1 MNNNLN
7 HINEFGIKFSTV
19 NGSGSATANSTILKA
34 IFNMGI
40 PVSGRNIFPSNIQ
53 GMPTWY
59 SMRVSGKGY
68 LGRLEKDDIL
78 VCLNQE
84 VIDNDAK
91 RMNSG
96 GILLVD
102 TTIAVPEI
110 SKECCVFRMPIE
122 QILNECK
129 VPAHLKIYLANM
141 VYVGILAELIN
152 IEVDKIELVLNKHF
166 KNRKNAVEPNMHV
179 VMQSYEWSKN
189 NISCE
194 KRFLLNPPLISE
206 DRIIVDGNT
215 AAAIGALYGGLQ
227 FSAWYPITPATGIA
241 ESLNEYIPKLRLDEE
256 NNTTTCVIV
265 QAEDEL
271 ASIGM
276 VVGAGWAGLRSM
288 TATSGPGLCLMAE
301 FLGLAYFAEIPLVVW
316 DVQRVGPSTGLP
328 TRTSQGDL
336 SFAHSLSHGDT
347 NFIILIPANVQECFE
362 FGWKALDI
370 AEKFQTP
377 VIILSDL
384 ELGMNE
390 WISKGFEYPDSEID
404 RGKVIWED
412 ELEEFISKGIN
423 WGRYL
428 DIDKDG
434 IPYRTIPGN
443 LHPKAAYFTRG
454 TGHDEFAHYSE
465 DPGGWERNL
474 NRLRMKF
481 DNAKNF
487 VPGPIVSL
495 EAKNKLGLISY
506 GSSDMAVIE
515 VVDQFTVDGIGM
527 DYMRI
532 RALPFSGSVDEFLTC
547 HEHIFI
553 VECNRDGQMKDILS
567 KQYPH
572 LAEKLIS
579 ISHLDGL
586 SLSAEWIKKAI
597 DKHLQDMNYGK
608 IKN

>member
-1 MNNNLN
+1 MNTNSD
-7 HINEFGIKFSTV
+7 HINEFGLKFSTV
-19 NGSGSATANSTILKA
+19 NGSGSVTANNTLLKA
-34 IFNMGI
+34 IYKMGI

-59 SMRVSGKGY
+59 SMRVSEKGY

-78 VCLNQE
+78 VCLNPE
-84 VIDNDAK
+84 VFENDIK
-91 RMNSG
+91 RVNPG

-102 TTIAVPEI
+102 SNITVQEI
-110 SKECCVFRMPIE
+110 SNEYSVFRMPID
-122 QILNECK
+122 QILDECK
-129 VPAHLKIYLANM
+129 VPAHLRTYLANM
-141 VYVGILAELIN
+141 VYVGIISEVID
-152 IEVDKIELVLNKHF
+152 IEIDMIELTLNQHF
-166 KNRKNAVEPNMHV
+166 KNRKSAVDPNMQIV
-179 VMQSYEWSKN
+179 LNSYEWSKN
-189 NISCE
+189 HISCE
-194 KRFLLNPPLISE
+194 NQFLLKSPSKID
-206 DRIIVDGNT
+206 DRIIVNGNT

-227 FSAWYPITPATGIA
+227 FSAWYPITPATSIA
-241 ESLNEYIPKLRLDEE
+241 ESLNEYIPKLRFDEE
-256 NNTTTCVIV
+256 DNATTCIVV

-288 TATSGPGLCLMAE
+288 TSTSGPGLCLMAE
-301 FLGLAYFAEIPLVVW
+301 FLGLAYFAEVPLVVW

-336 SFAHSLSHGDT
+336 SFVYSLSHGDT
-347 NFIILIPANVQECFE
+347 NFIILIPADVQECFE
-362 FGWKALDI
+362 FGWKAFDI

-390 WISKGFEYPDSEID
+390 WVSKDFEYPDTEIN

-412 ELEEFISKGIN
+412 ELEDLISKGIN

-443 LHPKAAYFTRG
+443 LHPKASYFARG
-454 TGHDEFAHYSE
+454 TGHDEYAHYSE

-474 NRLRMKF
+474 DRLKIKYDSAR
-481 DNAKNF
+481 NF
-487 VPGPIVSL
+487 LPVPISTRKAG
-495 EAKNKLGLISY
+495 NKIGLISY
-506 GSSDMAVIE
+506 GSSDMAVNE
-515 VVDQFTVDGIGM
+515 AVDQFAEDGVSI

-532 RALPFSGSVDEFLTC
+532 RALPFNEFVDEFLLD
-547 HEHIFI
+547 HERIFI

-567 KQYPH
+567 VKYPQY
-572 LAEKLIS
+572 AVKLIS
-579 ISHLDGL
+579 ISHLSGL
-586 SLSAEWIKKAI
+586 SLSAEWIKKEI
-597 DKHLQDMNYGK
+597 SNH
-608 IKN
+608 I

>member
-1 MNNNLN
+1 MNKNLN

-68 LGRLEKDDIL
+68 LGRIEKDDIL
-78 VCLNQE
+78 VCLNQK
-84 VIDNDAK
+84 VVDNDIK
-91 RMNSG
+91 RMNPG

-102 TTIAVPEI
+102 TTITVPEM
-110 SKECCVFRMPIE
+110 SKECCVYRMPIE

-129 VPAHLKIYLANM
+129 VPAYLKIYLANM

-179 VMQSYEWSKN
+179 IMQSYEWSN
-189 NISCE
+189 NNVFCE
-194 KRFLLNPPLISE
+194 KRFLLKPPFISK

-241 ESLNEYIPKLRLDEE
+241 ESLNEYIPKLRFDEE
-256 NNTTTCVIV
+256 NSTTTCVIV

-362 FGWKALDI
+362 FGWKAFDI

-377 VIILSDL
+377 VIVLSDL

-390 WISKGFEYPDSEID
+390 WISEGFEYPDSEID

-412 ELEEFISKGIN
+412 GLEEFISKGIN

-481 DNAKNF
+481 DSSKNF
-487 VPGPIVSL
+487 VPVPIVSL

-515 VVDQFTVDGIGM
+515 VIDQFIADGIGM

-532 RALPFSGSVDEFLTC
+532 RALPFSGSVGEFLKH

-572 LAEKLIS
+572 HAEKLIS

-597 DKHLQDMNYGK
+597 AKNLQDMNYGK